1 MIMFNNEWRKETWKK
16 RSIAIRKEKKY
27 TIYDYK
33 KGTVEQYKINKRLS
47 QKYKA
52 VKFYKGNQAINY
64 LGKRNNKFKGIIIE
78 ENKKDE

>member
-1 MIMFNNEWRKETWKK
+1 MNEEKEIE
-16 RSIAIRKEKKY
+16 RREVMLLEKEKKY

-33 KGTVEQYKINKRLS
+33 KETVERYKINKRLS

-52 VKFYKGNQAINY
+52 VKFYKGNKAINY

-78 ENKKDE
+78 ESKKDE